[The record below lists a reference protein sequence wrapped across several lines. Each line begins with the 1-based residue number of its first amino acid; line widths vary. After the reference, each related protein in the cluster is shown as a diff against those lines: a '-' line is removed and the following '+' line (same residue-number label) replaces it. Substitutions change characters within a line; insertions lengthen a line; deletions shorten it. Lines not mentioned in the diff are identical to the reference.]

1 MNEATS
7 TNSAV
12 NTASAPFISAEQSL
26 PEITFK
32 AVVLAIIITAVLGA
46 ANAYLALKMG
56 MTISASIPAAII
68 AMGALRFFRKHN
80 ILENNIVQTA
90 ASAGEGLAAGIA
102 FILPALL
109 LTGYWSHFHYWET
122 LLMTLL
128 GGLLGVLFSIPLR
141 RVMLNHLGLRY
152 PEGTA
157 IGNVLKAS
165 ATGKAQMKYLING
178 SLVGGLIVL
187 FQTGFKL
194 IAETLALWTTSSR
207 TLFGTTLGFS
217 PALVAAGFIVG
228 MQACI
233 AMLTGLVIAWV
244 IGIPIYTHLHGLPAA
259 ANHYDMAM
267 TLRAEHIRYVGVGTM
282 LLGGIWT
289 LISLLKPIGKGI
301 SASIASLRD
310 TRNNKSAG
318 ISIKVPRTERDIP
331 IHYVAIG
338 TVLLAACMFF
348 SFLHFLNVETH
359 PISNIMRYGI
369 SGFSVL
375 YVLII
380 GFFLSSIAAYMVGI
394 VGNTNNPIS
403 GLMLG
408 CTLLAS
414 LLLLPLFHHTIMQN
428 PDMSR
433 AVISI
438 VVIITTF
445 VATTAVISGEN
456 LQDLK
461 AGQMVGA
468 TPWKQQI
475 MLLIG
480 VIVAALVIG
489 PALELL
495 FQAYGIGGI
504 FPRAGMD
511 PSQMLAAPQAG
522 LMAAVAQSVFGNS
535 LPWNDITAGI
545 IIAVIAIVIDE
556 WLKKRNMRLPV
567 LAIGIGIYLPPEI
580 TTPIILGGALNFLCK
595 RVISKRIKA
604 QNLPQEQEHEVVE
617 KSFEKGTMLAC
628 GLVAGA
634 ALMGVILAIP
644 FVLKG
649 STDALRLASEHFEP
663 VADGLGLVVLIGLC
677 VWLYRTT
684 IGNKHER

>member
-1 MNEATS
+1 MNEAGGVA
-7 TNSAV
+7 NSLAV
-12 NTASAPFISAEQSL
+12 DKPFISADKSL

-32 AVVLAIIITAVLGA
+32 AVILAILITAILGA

-80 ILENNIVQTA
+80 LLENNIVQTA

-109 LTGYWSHFHYWET
+109 LTGYWTHFHYWET
-122 LLMTLL
+122 LLMTLI

-141 RVMLNHLGLRY
+141 RVMLNHLGLRF

-165 ATGKAQMKYLING
+165 ATGTARMKYLVNG
-178 SLVGGLIVL
+178 SLVGGLVVL

-194 IAETLALWTTSSR
+194 IAETLALWTTSTK

-217 PALVAAGFIVG
+217 PALLAAGFIVG

-233 AMLTGLVIAWV
+233 AMLAGVCIAWF
-244 IGIPIYTHLHGLPAA
+244 IGIPLYTHWHGLPAA
-259 ANHYDMAM
+259 ATHYDMAM
-267 TLRAEHIRYVGVGTM
+267 SLRADHIRYIGVGTM

-289 LISLLKPIGKGI
+289 ILSLLKPIGRGI
-301 SASIASLRD
+301 AASLTSLREA
-310 TRNNKSAG
+310 RLAKSSG
-318 ISIKVPRTERDIP
+318 GSILRTERDIP
-331 IHYVAIG
+331 IHYVFIG
-338 TVLLAACMFF
+338 TALLALCMFF
-348 SFLHFLNVETH
+348 SFVHFLH
-359 PISNIMRYGI
+359 IDGSPISNAMRYGI
-369 SGFSVL
+369 SGFSVI

-380 GFFLSSIAAYMVGI
+380 GFFLASVAAYMVGI

-408 CTLLAS
+408 CTLLAA
-414 LLLLPLFHHTIMQN
+414 LCLLPIFSHTIHSS
-428 PDMSR
+428 PESTK
-433 AVISI
+433 AIISI

-480 VIVAALVIG
+480 VVVAALVIG

-495 FQAYGIGGI
+495 FQAYGIGGV
-504 FPRAGMD
+504 FPRPGMD
-511 PSQMLAAPQAG
+511 AAQMLSAPQAG

-535 LPWNDITAGI
+535 LPWADISIGIGIAVVGI
-545 IIAVIAIVIDE
+545 IIDE
-556 WLKKRNMRLPV
+556 LLKRRGLRLPV

-580 TTPIILGGALNFLCK
+580 TTPIIAGGALNFLCK
-595 RVISKRIKA
+595 KVLTRRLKVKA
-604 QNLPQEQEHEVVE
+604 QPYDEGALE
-617 KSFEKGTMLAC
+617 KYFDQGTMLAC

-649 STDALRLASEHFEP
+649 STDALRLVPEHFAP
-663 VADGLGLVVLIGLC
+663 YADFLGIVVLILLAL
-677 VWLYRTT
+677 WLY
-684 IGNKHER
+684 KHTVNSQVE

>member
-1 MNEATS
+1 MLEINLMNS
-7 TNSAV
+7 S
-12 NTASAPFISAEQSL
+12 SIDKPFISAEQSL

-32 AVVLAIIITAVLGA
+32 AVILAIIITAVLGA

-80 ILENNIVQTA
+80 LLENNIVQTA

-109 LTGYWSHFHYWET
+109 LTGYWNYFHYWET
-122 LLMTLL
+122 LMMTLI

-165 ATGKAQMKYLING
+165 ATGTARMKHLING
-178 SLVGGLIVL
+178 SLVGGIVVL
-187 FQTGFKL
+187 FQTGFKWVS
-194 IAETLALWTTSSR
+194 ETLALWTTSGK
-207 TLFGTTLGFS
+207 TLFGSTIGFS
-217 PALVAAGFIVG
+217 PALFAAGFIVG

-233 AMLTGLVIAWV
+233 AMLVGLCLGWF
-244 IGIPIYTHLHGLPAA
+244 IGIPLYSHFQGLPDASS
-259 ANHYDMAM
+259 HYDMAM
-267 TLRAEHIRYVGVGTM
+267 ALRANHIRYIGVGTM

-289 LISLLKPIGKGI
+289 IISLLKPIGRGI
-301 SASIASLRD
+301 AASITSLRD
-310 TRNNKSAG
+310 TRNTKAAG
-318 ISIKVPRTERDIP
+318 GKQLRTEHDIP
-331 IHYVAIG
+331 IHYVFVGTAI
-338 TVLLAACMFF
+338 LAVCMYFAF
-348 SFLHFLNVETH
+348 VHFLNLNSH
-359 PISNIMRYGI
+359 PLSDGLRYGI
-369 SGFSVL
+369 SGFAVI
-375 YVLII
+375 YVLVI
-380 GFFLSSIAAYMVGI
+380 GFFLSAVAAYMVGI

-408 CTLLAS
+408 SVLLAS
-414 LLLLPLFHHTIMQN
+414 LCLLPVFAHTIHNN
-428 PDMSR
+428 PESTK
-433 AVISI
+433 AIISI
-438 VVIITTF
+438 VIILTTF

-475 MLLIG
+475 MLLVG
-480 VIVAALVIG
+480 VVVSALVIG

-495 FQAYGIGGI
+495 FQAYGIGGV
-504 FPRAGMD
+504 FPRPGMD
-511 PSQMLAAPQAG
+511 ASQMLSAPQAG

-535 LPWNDITAGI
+535 LPWTDISMGIGIAFFAI
-545 IIAVIAIVIDE
+545 IIDE
-556 WLKKRNMRLPV
+556 QLKKRHLRLPV

-580 TTPIILGGALNFLCK
+580 TVPIILGGVLNHVCKAKITGFLKTNNRPADDHAL
-595 RVISKRIKA
+595 
-604 QNLPQEQEHEVVE
+604 E
-617 KSFEKGTMLAC
+617 KHFDQGTMLAC

-649 STDALRLASEHFEP
+649 STDALRLAPDSFAP
-663 VADGLGLVVLIGLC
+663 YADVLGVLSLVFIGM
-677 VWLYRTT
+677 WLYKTT
-684 IGNKHER
+684 VSKKALESE